1 MPAPNERSDGTPMIV
16 DHSQIPE
23 DTAVGQIAALE
34 KDLFG
39 RGAWSEQSVRQ
50 EFHAPARTYLL
61 DMKAMPYRRRIPSS
75 EATQATGTTATTRRS

>member
-1 MPAPNERSDGTPMIV
+1 MIV

-50 EFHAPARTYLL
+50 EFHARH
-61 DMKAMPYRRRIPSS
+61 
-75 EATQATGTTATTRRS
+75 